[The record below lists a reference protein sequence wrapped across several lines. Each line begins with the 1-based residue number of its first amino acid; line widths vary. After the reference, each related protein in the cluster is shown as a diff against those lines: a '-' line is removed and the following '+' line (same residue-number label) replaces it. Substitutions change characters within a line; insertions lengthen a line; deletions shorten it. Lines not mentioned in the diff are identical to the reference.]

1 MPLLV
6 TVRNH
11 TPTHGK
17 NCFLAENATLIGE
30 VVLGDDC
37 SVWYTAVVRGDV
49 NAIICGD
56 RVNIQDGAVIHGT
69 FERAATTIGNDVSIG
84 HRAIVHGCTIH
95 DSVLIGMGAIVMDDA
110 VVESNVIIGAGAVV
124 PANMRCEAN
133 SVYAGVPAKKIK
145 DLDPAQ
151 REDTFEWIVASYLK
165 YASWLHKYF
174 SLS

>member
-1 MPLLV
+1 MALIVP
-6 TVRNH
+6 VRGY
-11 TPTHGK
+11 TPKVGAGA
-17 NCFLAENATLIGE
+17 FLAENATLIGE
-30 VVLGDDC
+30 VVMGENC
-37 SVWYTAVVRGDV
+37 SVWFTAVVRGDV

-69 FERAATTIGNDVSIG
+69 YERAATSIGNDVSIG

-124 PANMRCEAN
+124 PAGMRCVAN

-145 DLDPAQ
+145 DLAPEQ
-151 REDTFEWIVASYLK
+151 RADTIERIAAAYLK
-165 YASWLHKYF
+165 YASWF
-174 SLS
+174 SE